1 MSVEEA
7 LSAVKVGDL
16 VIDEDTGEILEL
28 PAGVGEP
35 IAWLTHRANEA
46 KAAKKAWEA
55 LEAMF
60 KAALGRL
67 LIQSDLK
74 KMTTEYGTPGWRS
87 RKTLRVD
94 MDRLDDVVQEFELG
108 PADIAAIRGC
118 VKAYDA
124 KAILELEIPLG
135 ARMAL
140 THVEEAE
147 WVQIQPLAPQPPDVV
162 PVKRKR
168 RAE

>member
-16 VIDEDTGEILEL
+16 VIDEETGEILEL

-46 KAAKKAWEA
+46 KAAKEAWAA
-55 LEAMF
+55 LEGMF
-60 KAALGRL
+60 KAGLGRK
-67 LIQSDLK
+67 LIESDLK
-74 KMTTEYGTPGWRS
+74 KMATEYGTPGWRS
-87 RKTLRVD
+87 RKTLKVD
-94 MDRLDDVVQEFELG
+94 MDRLDAVIQEFDLG
-108 PADIAAIRGC
+108 ISAITAIRGC

-124 KAILELEIPLG
+124 KAIMELEIPLG

-140 THVEEAE
+140 THQEEAE
-147 WVQIQPLAPQPPDVV
+147 WVQIQPPAPQPPDVV
-162 PVKRKR
+162 PVKRPK